1 MIIVNLMVLG
11 FILFIVNEYENML
24 TLLVV
29 FLPDTWSNDTCR
41 LLITYALSKVGDI
54 RGFIIFVGALLT
66 IWLSIYYSKFVV
78 IIPQASRA
86 INMLLRRSKS
96 VEMSHTAM
104 ASKLEYVFLCWSF
117 LKMDKMNLISSL
129 IFIGE
134 II

>member
-1 MIIVNLMVLG
+1 MVLG

-66 IWLSIYYSKFVV
+66 I
-78 IIPQASRA
+78 
-86 INMLLRRSKS
+86 
-96 VEMSHTAM
+96 
-104 ASKLEYVFLCWSF
+104 
-117 LKMDKMNLISSL
+117 
-129 IFIGE
+129 
-134 II
+134 